1 MERAI
6 EQGYIVSLDDLI
18 KANSNEQTTKSIRD
32 ATEESKDSKRVQRS
46 NYANTEPQ
54 RFFHG
59 TDKNIPIFK
68 LKHEGRKDK
77 GWLRGV
83 YVSDDP

>member
-18 KANSNEQTTKSIRD
+18 KVNRDEHTTKNIRE
-32 ATEESKDSKRVQRS
+32 AAEESKDSKRVQSS

-59 TDKNIPIFK
+59 STNNI
-68 LKHEGRKDK
+68 
-77 GWLRGV
+77 
-83 YVSDDP
+83 S